1 MRGRDLLK
9 SKVAIITGAANG
21 QGAATARLFAQE
33 GARVVVADIDE
44 ERGKAVAAELG
55 AAATFQRLDIA
66 KRADWQRVVNACLQ
80 QNGKLDVLVNNAAI
94 YEWRS
99 LEDTTDEDFE
109 RFFRVNQFGTFMGMK
124 AVIEPLK
131 VTRGAIINVSSVGGA
146 GGYPGIFAYAT
157 SKWALRGMTKCAARD
172 LGKYGIRVNSI
183 LPGVIETAMVAH
195 LPDETKLAWL
205 ASMPLGRLGTP
216 DDVARVAVFLA
227 SEASQYM
234 TGADL
239 VVDAGMIA

>member
-1 MRGRDLLK
+1 MRGRGLLEG
-9 SKVAIITGAANG
+9 KVAIVTGAANG
-21 QGAATARLFAQE
+21 QGAATAKLFVQE

-44 ERGKAVAAELG
+44 ERGRAVATGLAD
-55 AAATFQRLDIA
+55 AASFQRLDIS
-66 KRADWQRVVNACLQ
+66 KRADWQRVVTACLQ
-80 QNGKLDVLVNNAAI
+80 DNGKLDILVNNAAI

-99 LEDTTDEDFE
+99 IEDTTDEDFE

-124 AVIEPLK
+124 AAIEPLK
-131 VTRGAIINVSSVGGA
+131 VTRGTIINVSSVGGA

-172 LGKYGIRVNSI
+172 LGKYGIRVNCI

-195 LPDETKLAWL
+195 LPEETKRGWL
-205 ASMPLGRLGTP
+205 ASMPLGRLGTS

-227 SEASQYM
+227 SEAANYM